1 LTISSI
7 RRAPAVV
14 GGETTIAAR
23 ARKSG
28 SRRTALLFLLPAFL
42 VYTGVYVAPAIAS
55 VVLSL
60 FRYSGTGDKPTY
72 IGFRN
77 FRDAVHDTAFRSSF
91 ENTFKV
97 LFFVGIAVFV
107 ASFVLTMTMR
117 EMRARGFVR
126 AVLFFPY
133 LVSPVIIAIVWGFML
148 DPTRG
153 LLNTT
158 LRQAG
163 LGDLTQVW
171 LGPKLIFPMMMM
183 GMGWMFTGFF
193 VTILLAGVERIPPYY
208 YESADLAGATR
219 WQKFRLITLP
229 LSWDVV
235 GIMAVLWVIN
245 AMKTFEFIYAF
256 TGVGTPPS
264 ATNWTAALYVY
275 YTGFASSGQPELGRA
290 CAMAVIML
298 VIIAVLVL
306 LIQRLM
312 RRERIEF

>member
-1 LTISSI
+1 MTISI
-7 RRAPAVV
+7 RRASVLA
-14 GGETTIAAR
+14 GGEAKAAAP
-23 ARKSG
+23 ARKAG
-28 SRRTALLFLLPAFL
+28 SRRAVLLFLLPAFV

-60 FRYSGTGDKPTY
+60 FRYSGTGDRPTW
-72 IGFRN
+72 IGLRN
-77 FRDAVHDTAFRSSF
+77 FREAVHDAAFRSSF

-153 LLNTT
+153 LVNTS

-163 LGDLTQVW
+163 LGGLTQVW
-171 LGPKLIFPMMMM
+171 LGPELIFPMMMV

-193 VTILLAGVERIPPYY
+193 VTILLAGVDRIPPYY
-208 YESADLAGATR
+208 YESADLAGASR

-275 YTGFASSGQPELGRA
+275 YTGFAGSGQPELGRA

-298 VIIAVLVL
+298 VIIGVLVL